1 MTIITLL
8 LASIS
13 TAAAVDQEDLVTR
26 GFVAHTF
33 LLPKVSI
40 APIPWTRN
48 DYCLFSL
55 VTHTDAG
62 PVVMSSFR
70 VDSGKENALHNIS
83 DGKRTLPSTAN
94 SYTWES
100 IVLLRDSA
108 VLRIETPEQIAK
120 VEIAMI
126 SPGVCVVQSPIKEE
140 K

>member
-40 APIPWTRN
+40 AILPWPRN

-55 VTHTDAG
+55 VTHTDEG
-62 PVVMSSFR
+62 PVVMTSFR
-70 VDSGKENALHNIS
+70 VDAGEENALHKIPES
-83 DGKRTLPSTAN
+83 KRTLPATAN

-100 IVLLRDSA
+100 IVLLRNSA
-108 VLRIETPEQIAK
+108 VLRVETPEQIGK

-126 SPGVCVVQSPIKEE
+126 SPGVCVVQSPIKED